1 MPCSNPQGEIAE
13 SNTVPLALGP
23 KAFCL
28 FLKCRESAS
37 KVADRLCSSL
47 AENLGTADRQSV

>member
-1 MPCSNPQGEIAE
+1 MPCSNPQDEIEE
-13 SNTVPLALGP
+13 SNTAPLALGP

-37 KVADRLCSSL
+37 KVADRLCSSQ
-47 AENLGTADRQSV
+47 AENLGTVDRQST